1 MKLILQKE
9 KLLDKILLASHFTS
23 NKLGSV
29 AALQSILLKCENN
42 ILHFYSTNL
51 TSYFHTTL
59 KTEEKAV
66 FEALIEPR
74 RTIDFLSLVPSGK
87 IDVEVDGKTIFFHQ
101 GKIKG
106 RFPLIKKEDFP
117 MPPEMKEKGET
128 MTAEF
133 LLKNLP
139 LVLFS
144 AAKDET
150 RPALSGTSFS
160 IADERLYMVA
170 TDGFRLS
177 LIKTKRS
184 ENFPPM
190 IIPADFL
197 AEIIKNLKTEKE
209 TIFTYSPEEKMI
221 LFKIGDNSFFSRL
234 IEGEFPPFEK
244 VIPQEK
250 KATVVL
256 DKDELLRN
264 IKLIS
269 VFARDYSNIVICRFG
284 KNELIITPKTDGK
297 EDNSTSQ
304 EVQLVGEEQRVAF
317 NYKFL
322 LEFLNNVEN
331 KRIIIEILRPDAPVV
346 FKQENNPDFL
356 HIIMPVRTQEQ

>member
-9 KLLDKILLASHFTS
+9 KLLDKILLASRFIS
-23 NKLGSV
+23 SKFGSV
-29 AALQSILLKCENN
+29 TALQSILLKCEDNT
-42 ILHFYSTNL
+42 LHFFSTNL
-51 TSYFHTTL
+51 SSYFHTTI
-59 KTEEKAV
+59 KIEEKEK

-74 RTIDFLSLVPSGK
+74 KAIDFLSLVPSGK
-87 IDVEVDGKTIFFHQ
+87 IEVEIDEKTIFFHQ

-106 RFPLIKKEDFP
+106 RFPLVKKEDFP
-117 MPPEMKEKGET
+117 LPPEMKDRGEVIT
-128 MTAEF
+128 TEF
-133 LLKNLP
+133 LSKNLP
-139 LVLFS
+139 FVLFS

-150 RPALSGTSFS
+150 RPALSGVSFS
-160 IADERLYMVA
+160 VVDERLYIVA

-177 LIKTKRS
+177 LMKLKRGGGL
-184 ENFPPM
+184 PAM

-197 AEIIKNLKTEKE
+197 LEIIKNLKTEKE
-209 TIFTYSPEEKMI
+209 TTFTHSLEEKTVM
-221 LFKIGDNSFFSRL
+221 FKIGDNFFYSRL

-250 KATVVL
+250 KTTVTL

-269 VFARDYSNIVICRFG
+269 VFARDYSSIIICQFRE
-284 KNELIITPKTDGK
+284 NELIITPKTDGK

-304 EVQLVGEEQRVAF
+304 EVQLVGEEQKVAF

-322 LEFLNNVEN
+322 LDFLNNAES
-331 KRIIIEILRPDAPVV
+331 KKIIIEILRSDAPVV
-346 FKQENNPDFL
+346 FKQENNSDFL
-356 HIIMPVRTQEQ
+356 HIIMPVRTQE